1 MNIFSKNIFKINFD
15 SYLQRVSLQNETN
28 LISISESSFRVL
40 LALMNTEEKY
50 NRLITEEG
58 NVKVEITKI
67 LNNFRISTYNKIF
80 FYWIFIDNQLTDI
93 IKSSE
98 KDITQKI
105 DDYKQKKKRKLPNT
119 EMEKNIK
126 KLRQRRTVNKE
137 PNKEEKEERDHTLS
151 GEKYLYI

>member
-1 MNIFSKNIFKINFD
+1 MNIFSKNLFKINFN

-80 FYWIFIDNQLTDI
+80 FIGF
-93 IKSSE
+93 
-98 KDITQKI
+98 
-105 DDYKQKKKRKLPNT
+105 
-119 EMEKNIK
+119 
-126 KLRQRRTVNKE
+126 
-137 PNKEEKEERDHTLS
+137 
-151 GEKYLYI
+151 